1 MSSIFTFALQISD
14 YLLWS
19 WKNLGL
25 EMEYFALIY
34 WKVVST

>member
-1 MSSIFTFALQISD
+1 MSSMFTLTLQVSD
-14 YLLWS
+14 CLLQS